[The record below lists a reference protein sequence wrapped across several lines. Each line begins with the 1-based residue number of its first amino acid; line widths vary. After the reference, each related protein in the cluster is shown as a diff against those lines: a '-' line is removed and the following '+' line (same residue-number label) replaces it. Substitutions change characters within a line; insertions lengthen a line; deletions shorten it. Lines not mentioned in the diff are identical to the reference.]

1 MIIPNFKEPVDVM
14 RLMLTNLAECA
25 PDGMARGQLH
35 VVLAIEA
42 REGPDAVARADR
54 LRNEFESKFAAK
66 LKGSIGEGSNHSNLS
81 FSKISAKF
89 RQNFIKI

>member
-1 MIIPNFKEPVDVM
+1 MM

-54 LRNEFESKFAAK
+54 LRNEFESKFAGILVTVHPADT
-66 LKGSIGEGSNHSNLS
+66 IGETAGKASNFAHALKEAAQGSRGGPALL
-81 FSKISAKF
+81 
-89 RQNFIKI
+89 

>member
-1 MIIPNFKEPVDVM
+1 M

-35 VVLAIEA
+35 VVLAMEA

-66 LKGSIGEGSNHSNLS
+66 LKGSIGEGSNHSN
-81 FSKISAKF
+81 FSDRSSEFSLENSKFQKIK
-89 RQNFIKI
+89 